1 MPYAGAM
8 GTKEGGIRTRVLAAA
23 GAVAAAAAAEA
34 AAAAAATVEL
44 GGMGCWRSTSGSW
57 RRPRC

>member
-1 MPYAGAM
+1 M
-8 GTKEGGIRTRVLAAA
+8 VV
-23 GAVAAAAAAEA
+23 AVAVAVAAAAAAAEA